1 MSLLAAGLALF
12 ILLIASYSGR
22 AAWIALGSATLSMAA
37 LVGVLFLAASQD
49 PGQVRAGAAWVANE
63 LSLVADRPTVEHL
76 KSAVERLS
84 TALSCEAAQ
93 KPGCTTAASAD
104 TPPAAPE
111 AMQAAATTSW
121 LEPEATPEPVVQEP
135 PKQELAKQGPQKLEL
150 AKQGPQKLELA
161 KQEPQKQEAR
171 GASKSPVAWRLDDA
185 GVQISSGGAGG
196 FSVGGMNV
204 SDKALEQIHAVLK
217 PDGTQRE
224 MPLSLSIEGQS
235 SEPGTSI
242 PAGARF
248 SLASATPNED
258 GSETSGGAILSF
270 RYVQA
275 GQRKSSILYLTPA
288 IVARLAN
295 R

>member
-104 TPPAAPE
+104 TPAAAPE

-135 PKQELAKQGPQKLEL
+135 PKQELAKQGPQK
-150 AKQGPQKLELA
+150 QELA

-171 GASKSPVAWRLDDA
+171 GASKSPLAWRLDDA

-224 MPLSLSIEGQS
+224 MPLSLSVEGQS

-258 GSETSGGAILSF
+258 DSETSGGAILSF

-288 IVARLAN
+288 TVARLAN

>member
-1 MSLLAAGLALF
+1 MSLLAAGLALL

-22 AAWIALGSATLSMAA
+22 AAWIALGSATLSIAA
-37 LVGVLFLAASQD
+37 LPGVLFLAASQD
-49 PGQVRAGAAWVANE
+49 PGQVRAGAAWVASE

-104 TPPAAPE
+104 TPAAAPE

-150 AKQGPQKLELA
+150 AKQ
-161 KQEPQKQEAR
+161 EPQKQEAR
-171 GASKSPVAWRLDDA
+171 GASKSPLAWRLDDA
-185 GVQISSGGAGG
+185 GVQISSGGARG
-196 FSVGGMNV
+196 FSIDGMNV

-224 MPLSLSIEGQS
+224 MPLSLSVEGQS

-275 GQRKSSILYLTPA
+275 GQRKSSILYLTPST
-288 IVARLAN
+288 VARLAN

>member
-104 TPPAAPE
+104 TPAAAPE

-135 PKQELAKQGPQKLEL
+135 PKQELAKQGPQK
-150 AKQGPQKLELA
+150 QELA

-171 GASKSPVAWRLDDA
+171 GASKSPLAWRLDDA

-288 IVARLAN
+288 TVARLAN

>member
-1 MSLLAAGLALF
+1 LSLLAAGLALF

-135 PKQELAKQGPQKLEL
+135 PKQELAKQGPQKQEL
-150 AKQGPQKLELA
+150 V

-224 MPLSLSIEGQS
+224 MPLSLSVEGQS

-288 IVARLAN
+288 TVARLAN

>member
-1 MSLLAAGLALF
+1 LAAGLALF

-49 PGQVRAGAAWVANE
+49 PGQVRAGAAWVASE

-135 PKQELAKQGPQKLEL
+135 PKQELAKQGPQK
-150 AKQGPQKLELA
+150 QELA

-185 GVQISSGGAGG
+185 GVKISSGGAGG

-204 SDKALEQIHAVLK
+204 SDKTLEQIHAVLK

-288 IVARLAN
+288 TVARLAN

>member
-104 TPPAAPE
+104 TPAAAPE

-135 PKQELAKQGPQKLEL
+135 PKQELAKQGPQK
-150 AKQGPQKLELA
+150 QELA

-288 IVARLAN
+288 TVARLAN

>member
-135 PKQELAKQGPQKLEL
+135 PKQELAKQGPQK
-150 AKQGPQKLELA
+150 QELA
-161 KQEPQKQEAR
+161 KQEPQKKEAR
-171 GASKSPVAWRLDDA
+171 GASKSPLAWRLDDA

-224 MPLSLSIEGQS
+224 MPLSLSVEGQS

-288 IVARLAN
+288 TVARLAN

>member
-1 MSLLAAGLALF
+1 MSLLAAGLALL

-22 AAWIALGSATLSMAA
+22 AVWIALGSATLSMAA
-37 LVGVLFLAASQD
+37 LVGVLFLTASQD
-49 PGQVRAGAAWVANE
+49 PGQVRTGVAWLADQ
-63 LSLVADRPTVEHL
+63 LSLVADRPTVDHL

-84 TALSCEAAQ
+84 TALSCEAGQ

-121 LEPEATPEPVVQEP
+121 LEPKATPEPVVQEP
-135 PKQELAKQGPQKLEL
+135 PKQELAKQ
-150 AKQGPQKLELA
+150 
-161 KQEPQKQEAR
+161 EPQKQEPR
-171 GASKSPVAWRLDDA
+171 SASQSPVAWRLDDA
-185 GVQISSGGAGG
+185 GLRISSGGTGG
-196 FSVGGMNV
+196 FSVGGTNV

-217 PDGTQRE
+217 PDRTQRE
-224 MPLSLSIEGQS
+224 MPLTLNVEGQS
-235 SEPGTSI
+235 SEPGTTI

-248 SLASATPNED
+248 SLASETPNED

-275 GQRKSSILYLTPA
+275 GQHKSSILYLTPA
-288 IVARLAN
+288 TVARLAN

>member
-104 TPPAAPE
+104 TPAAAPE

-135 PKQELAKQGPQKLEL
+135 PKQELAKQGPQK
-150 AKQGPQKLELA
+150 QELA

-224 MPLSLSIEGQS
+224 MPLSLSVEGQS

-258 GSETSGGAILSF
+258 DSETSGGAILSF

-288 IVARLAN
+288 TVARLAN

>member
-104 TPPAAPE
+104 TPAAAPE

-135 PKQELAKQGPQKLEL
+135 PKQELAKQGPQKH
-150 AKQGPQKLELA
+150 ELA

-258 GSETSGGAILSF
+258 DSETSGGAILSF

-288 IVARLAN
+288 TVARLAN

>member
-1 MSLLAAGLALF
+1 LSLLAAGLALF

-104 TPPAAPE
+104 TPAAAPE

-135 PKQELAKQGPQKLEL
+135 PKQELAKQGPQK
-150 AKQGPQKLELA
+150 QELA

-224 MPLSLSIEGQS
+224 MPLSLSVEGQS

-288 IVARLAN
+288 TVARLAN

>member
-104 TPPAAPE
+104 TPAAAPE

-135 PKQELAKQGPQKLEL
+135 PKQELAKQEPQK
-150 AKQGPQKLELA
+150 QELA

-224 MPLSLSIEGQS
+224 MPLSLSVEGQS

-288 IVARLAN
+288 TVARLAN

>member
-150 AKQGPQKLELA
+150 AKQ
-161 KQEPQKQEAR
+161 EPQKQEAR

-224 MPLSLSIEGQS
+224 MPLSLSVEGQS

-288 IVARLAN
+288 TVARLAN

>member
-135 PKQELAKQGPQKLEL
+135 PKQELAKQGPQK
-150 AKQGPQKLELA
+150 QELA

-185 GVQISSGGAGG
+185 GVKISSGGAGG

-288 IVARLAN
+288 TVARLAN

>member
-1 MSLLAAGLALF
+1 LSLLAAGLALF

-104 TPPAAPE
+104 TPPAAPG

-135 PKQELAKQGPQKLEL
+135 PKQELAKQGPQK
-150 AKQGPQKLELA
+150 QELA

-258 GSETSGGAILSF
+258 DSETSGGAILSF

-288 IVARLAN
+288 TVARLAN

>member
-104 TPPAAPE
+104 TPAAAAE

-135 PKQELAKQGPQKLEL
+135 PRQELAKQGPQK
-150 AKQGPQKLELA
+150 QELA
-161 KQEPQKQEAR
+161 KQEPQKKEAR
-171 GASKSPVAWRLDDA
+171 GASKSPLAWRLDDA

-196 FSVGGMNV
+196 FSVSGMNV

-288 IVARLAN
+288 TVARLAN

>member
-37 LVGVLFLAASQD
+37 LAGVLFLAASQD

-104 TPPAAPE
+104 TPAAAPE

-135 PKQELAKQGPQKLEL
+135 PKQELAKQRPQK
-150 AKQGPQKLELA
+150 QELA

-224 MPLSLSIEGQS
+224 MPLSLSVEGQS

-288 IVARLAN
+288 TVARLAN

>member
-1 MSLLAAGLALF
+1 LAAGLALF

-121 LEPEATPEPVVQEP
+121 LEPEATPEPVAQEP
-135 PKQELAKQGPQKLEL
+135 PKQELAKQGPQK
-150 AKQGPQKLELA
+150 QELA

-288 IVARLAN
+288 TVARLAN

>member
-49 PGQVRAGAAWVANE
+49 PGQVRAGATWVANE

-104 TPPAAPE
+104 TPAAAPE

-135 PKQELAKQGPQKLEL
+135 PKQELAKQGPQK
-150 AKQGPQKLELA
+150 QELA

-224 MPLSLSIEGQS
+224 MPLSLSVEGQS

-288 IVARLAN
+288 TVARLAN

>member
-1 MSLLAAGLALF
+1 LSLLAAGLALF

-135 PKQELAKQGPQKLEL
+135 PKQELAKQGPQKQEL
-150 AKQGPQKLELA
+150 T

-258 GSETSGGAILSF
+258 DSETSGGAILSF

-288 IVARLAN
+288 TVARLAN

>member
-135 PKQELAKQGPQKLEL
+135 PKQELAKQGPQKQEL
-150 AKQGPQKLELA
+150 V

-258 GSETSGGAILSF
+258 DSETSGGAILSF

-288 IVARLAN
+288 TVARLAN

>member
-1 MSLLAAGLALF
+1 LSLLAAGLALF

-104 TPPAAPE
+104 TPAAAPE

-135 PKQELAKQGPQKLEL
+135 PKQELAKEGPQK
-150 AKQGPQKLELA
+150 QELA

-224 MPLSLSIEGQS
+224 MPLSLSVEGQS

-288 IVARLAN
+288 TVARLAN

>member
-1 MSLLAAGLALF
+1 LSLLAAGLALF

-49 PGQVRAGAAWVANE
+49 PGQVRAGAAWVASE

-104 TPPAAPE
+104 TPAAAPE

-135 PKQELAKQGPQKLEL
+135 PKQELAKQGPQK
-150 AKQGPQKLELA
+150 QELA

-196 FSVGGMNV
+196 FSIDGMNV

-288 IVARLAN
+288 TVARLAN

>member
-104 TPPAAPE
+104 TPAAAPE

-135 PKQELAKQGPQKLEL
+135 PKQELAKQGPQK
-150 AKQGPQKLELA
+150 QELA

>member
-37 LVGVLFLAASQD
+37 LVGMLFLAASQD

-104 TPPAAPE
+104 TPAAAPE

-135 PKQELAKQGPQKLEL
+135 PKQEL

-258 GSETSGGAILSF
+258 DSETSGGAILSF

-288 IVARLAN
+288 TVARLAN

>member
-1 MSLLAAGLALF
+1 LSLLAAGLALF

-49 PGQVRAGAAWVANE
+49 PGQVRTGAAWVANE

-104 TPPAAPE
+104 TPAAAPE

-135 PKQELAKQGPQKLEL
+135 PKQELAKQGPQKQEL
-150 AKQGPQKLELA
+150 V

-224 MPLSLSIEGQS
+224 MPLSLSVEGQS

-258 GSETSGGAILSF
+258 DSETSGGAILSF

-288 IVARLAN
+288 TVARLAN

>member
-1 MSLLAAGLALF
+1 LAAGLALF

-104 TPPAAPE
+104 TPAAAPE

-135 PKQELAKQGPQKLEL
+135 PKQELAKQGPQK
-150 AKQGPQKLELA
+150 QELA

-171 GASKSPVAWRLDDA
+171 GASKSPLAWRLDDA

-224 MPLSLSIEGQS
+224 MPLSLSVEGQS

-288 IVARLAN
+288 TVARLAN

>member
-135 PKQELAKQGPQKLEL
+135 PKQELAKQGPQK
-150 AKQGPQKLELA
+150 QELA

-224 MPLSLSIEGQS
+224 MPLSLSVEGQS

-258 GSETSGGAILSF
+258 DSETSGGAILSF

-288 IVARLAN
+288 TVARLAN

>member
-1 MSLLAAGLALF
+1 LSLLAAGLALF

-135 PKQELAKQGPQKLEL
+135 PKQELAKQGPQK
-150 AKQGPQKLELA
+150 QELA

-185 GVQISSGGAGG
+185 GAQISSGGAGG

-204 SDKALEQIHAVLK
+204 SDKTLEQIHAVLK

-258 GSETSGGAILSF
+258 DSETSGGAILSF

-288 IVARLAN
+288 TVARLAN

>member
-1 MSLLAAGLALF
+1 LSLLAAGLALL

-135 PKQELAKQGPQKLEL
+135 PKQELAKQGPQK
-150 AKQGPQKLELA
+150 QELA
-161 KQEPQKQEAR
+161 KQEPQKQEAK
-171 GASKSPVAWRLDDA
+171 GASKSTVAWRLGDA

-258 GSETSGGAILSF
+258 DSETSGGAILSF

-288 IVARLAN
+288 TVARLAN

>member
-1 MSLLAAGLALF
+1 LSLLAAGLALF

-104 TPPAAPE
+104 TPPTAPE

-135 PKQELAKQGPQKLEL
+135 PKQELAKQGPQKQEL
-150 AKQGPQKLELA
+150 T

-171 GASKSPVAWRLDDA
+171 GASKSPVGWRLDDA

-258 GSETSGGAILSF
+258 DSETSGGAILSF

-288 IVARLAN
+288 TVARLAN

>member
-1 MSLLAAGLALF
+1 MSLLAAGLALL

-22 AAWIALGSATLSMAA
+22 AVWIALGSATLSMAA
-37 LVGVLFLAASQD
+37 LVGVLFLTASQD
-49 PGQVRAGAAWVANE
+49 PGQVRTGVAWLADQ
-63 LSLVADRPTVEHL
+63 LSLVADRPTVDHL

-84 TALSCEAAQ
+84 TALSCEAGQ

-135 PKQELAKQGPQKLEL
+135 PKQELAKQGPQK
-150 AKQGPQKLELA
+150 QELA

-224 MPLSLSIEGQS
+224 MPLSLSVEGQS

-258 GSETSGGAILSF
+258 GSETSIGAILSF

-288 IVARLAN
+288 TVARLAN

>member
-1 MSLLAAGLALF
+1 MSLLAAGLALL

-22 AAWIALGSATLSMAA
+22 AVWIALGSATLSMAA
-37 LVGVLFLAASQD
+37 LVGVLFLTASQD
-49 PGQVRAGAAWVANE
+49 PGQVRTGVAWLADQ
-63 LSLVADRPTVEHL
+63 LSLVADRPTVDHL

-84 TALSCEAAQ
+84 TALSCEAGQ

-121 LEPEATPEPVVQEP
+121 LEPKATPEPVVQEP
-135 PKQELAKQGPQKLEL
+135 PKQELAKQEPQ
-150 AKQGPQKLELA
+150 
-161 KQEPQKQEAR
+161 KQEPQKQELQKQEPR
-171 GASKSPVAWRLDDA
+171 SASQSPVAWRLDDA
-185 GVQISSGGAGG
+185 GLRISSGGTGG
-196 FSVGGMNV
+196 FSVGGTNV

-217 PDGTQRE
+217 PDRTQRE
-224 MPLSLSIEGQS
+224 MPLTLNVEGQS
-235 SEPGTSI
+235 SEPGTTI

-248 SLASATPNED
+248 SLASETPNED

-275 GQRKSSILYLTPA
+275 GQHKSSILYLTPA
-288 IVARLAN
+288 TVARLAN

>member
-135 PKQELAKQGPQKLEL
+135 PKQELAKQGPQKQEL
-150 AKQGPQKLELA
+150 T

-258 GSETSGGAILSF
+258 DSETSGGAILSF

-288 IVARLAN
+288 TVARLAN

>member
-104 TPPAAPE
+104 TPAAAPE

-135 PKQELAKQGPQKLEL
+135 PKQELAKQGPQKQEL
-150 AKQGPQKLELA
+150 V

-258 GSETSGGAILSF
+258 DSETSGGAILSF

-288 IVARLAN
+288 TVARLAN

>member
-1 MSLLAAGLALF
+1 LSLLAAGLALF

-104 TPPAAPE
+104 TPAAAPE

-135 PKQELAKQGPQKLEL
+135 PKQELAKQGPQKQEL
-150 AKQGPQKLELA
+150 V

-224 MPLSLSIEGQS
+224 MPLSLSVEGQS

-288 IVARLAN
+288 TVARLAN